1 MEQVSS
7 TGRPVQITVTE
18 GYDLVK
24 LFSGILEVPSLFV
37 LLKSTFV
44 FSLLSLCQSSY
55 CGLGKNVLGTLAGGM
70 EFCIFLSHQ
79 IPWLYIVMAL
89 PSQCSLLSVYNLQ
102 VMSVCIKYLAI

>member
-37 LLKSTFV
+37 LLESSFV
-44 FSLLSLCQSSY
+44 FSLLSPSVILLW
-55 CGLGKNVLGTLAGGM
+55 LGEECVGRNGVLHISVPPDPLALHSNGTS
-70 EFCIFLSHQ
+70 FSVFL
-79 IPWLYIVMAL
+79 IV
-89 PSQCSLLSVYNLQ
+89 SL
-102 VMSVCIKYLAI
+102 